1 MTQGV
6 VVASVLVMGGMLVG
20 GQPAAAAPALPSDQA
35 LRGEVIVQQIQYRYC
50 RGWHRECS
58 SRWGYGWLYRR
69 CMRRHGC

>member
-1 MTQGV
+1 MTRGV

-20 GQPAAAAPALPSDQA
+20 GQPAAAAPALSADQA
-35 LRGEVIVQQIQYRYC
+35 LRSEIIVQHVQYRYC

-58 SRWGYGWLYRR
+58 NRWGYGWLYRR